1 MSDPAAW
8 WGDGAYEQ
16 LAERLAPV
24 HDELVAALAPQPGER
39 WLDAATGTGAVARR
53 AAEAGASVT
62 AFDFAPAMLAKA
74 GAALAG
80 LDVRLDLADAQ
91 EQPYA
96 DGEFDVVCSCFGVI
110 FAPDRERVAH
120 ELARV
125 CRPGGRLGLTA
136 WLPDSELDAAW
147 APFIGSEPLPIDA
160 WGDAREVERLLAP
173 AFELAIETRTW
184 WLTGKDGEDAWSF
197 LSGSA
202 PPVRALLAAV
212 GEERGTAL
220 REAFVTVHERH
231 RDGDGT
237 RYPMQYFL
245 ITGTKR
251 EGG

>member
-24 HDELVAALAPQPGER
+24 HDDLVAALAPKPGER

-62 AFDFAPAMLAKA
+62 AFDFAPAMLDKA
-74 GAALAG
+74 RAALAG

-91 EQPYA
+91 AQPYE
-96 DGEFDVVCSCFGVI
+96 DREFDVVASCFGVI
-110 FAPDRERVAH
+110 FAPDREQVAH

-136 WLPDSELDAAW
+136 WLPDVELDAAW
-147 APFIGSEPLPIDA
+147 EPFIGSEPLPIDA
-160 WGDAREVERLLAP
+160 WGDAAEVERLLA
-173 AFELAIETRTW
+173 ADFEVTVEQRTW
-184 WLTGKDGEDAWSF
+184 WLIAPDGEEAWSF

-212 GEERGTAL
+212 GAETGAAL
-220 REAFVTVHERH
+220 RAAFVEVHERH
-231 RDGDGT
+231 RDGAAT

-245 ITGTKR
+245 ITGVRR
-251 EGG
+251 EGE